1 MLALRPALVED
12 HLVAWEPPLPLRQAP
27 RLRVGAAARP
37 ARDID
42 QGGELGLADRLVGE
56 LSDLAR
62 SEERAQLLGGIAH
75 GIGWYTPRA
84 ALSTSQIQT
93 RAALSHVGRPE
104 EAVLQDHSRIGR
116 RRRSLG
122 EIVRPWSES
131 VHIRAPGILRLVEA
145 SIRVVPSGALSTV
158 EWSALTDLCVA
169 AFNEDWDG
177 YWESVGPGVHVI
189 AEQAGRGIVAHA
201 AIVDRLLYPGEAT
214 LRSGYV
220 EAVAVAPD
228 LQRRGLGTR
237 VMEVI
242 DAMVDERYE
251 LGALG
256 TGSHGFYERL
266 SWVVWRGP
274 TWIRERDGRLL
285 RSPDEDGGIMV
296 RTTPATPK
304 GLDLSLPI
312 AVDWRPGEVW

>member
-1 MLALRPALVED
+1 M
-12 HLVAWEPPLPLRQAP
+12 AP
-27 RLRVGAAARP
+27 
-37 ARDID
+37 
-42 QGGELGLADRLVGE
+42 
-56 LSDLAR
+56 
-62 SEERAQLLGGIAH
+62 
-75 GIGWYTPRA
+75 T
-84 ALSTSQIQT
+84 
-93 RAALSHVGRPE
+93 
-104 EAVLQDHSRIGR
+104 
-116 RRRSLG
+116 
-122 EIVRPWSES
+122 
-131 VHIRAPGILRLVEA
+131 

-177 YWESVGPGVHVI
+177 YWESIGPGVHVI

-214 LRSGYV
+214 LRTGYV
-220 EAVAVAPD
+220 EAVAVTPD
-228 LQRRGLGTR
+228 LQRQGLGTR
-237 VMEVI
+237 VMAVI
-242 DAMVDERYE
+242 DSMIEEGYE

-256 TGSHGFYERL
+256 TGSHAFYERL
-266 SWVVWRGP
+266 GWVVWRGP
-274 TWIRERDGRLL
+274 TWIRERDGRLV